1 MNAVPPAVPAL
12 NASRLLYIGTGS
24 LTVTHMPFWLNWLSI
39 AYPDLK
45 LRLVVTRS
53 AERFVTRAALAPL
66 AGGGEVLL
74 DVWPERPA
82 PTALHVELAE
92 WAEVVLVYPA
102 TLHYLARLAVG
113 LADTPS
119 LLAVQCTTAPV
130 VVAPTLPPGAA
141 ASPVYR
147 RHVAALAERPNVR
160 VVPPVPAVSA
170 TTGRPDA
177 AAAPPLPD
185 LIAAAE
191 ELRARLAVTA

>member
-1 MNAVPPAVPAL
+1 MNALPPAVPAL
-12 NASRLLYIGTGS
+12 HASRLLYIGTGS
-24 LTVTHMPFWLNWLSI
+24 LTVTHMPFWLNWLSM
-39 AYPDLK
+39 AYPDLE

-66 AGGGEVLL
+66 AGGEVLC
-74 DVWPERPA
+74 DVWPDRPD

-102 TLHYLARLAVG
+102 TLNYLARMAVG

-119 LLAVQCTTAPV
+119 LLAVQCTTAAV
-130 VVAPTLPPGAA
+130 AVAPALPPGGL
-141 ASPVYR
+141 ASPAYR

-170 TTGRPDA
+170 TTGRPGA

-185 LIAAAE
+185 VIAAAE